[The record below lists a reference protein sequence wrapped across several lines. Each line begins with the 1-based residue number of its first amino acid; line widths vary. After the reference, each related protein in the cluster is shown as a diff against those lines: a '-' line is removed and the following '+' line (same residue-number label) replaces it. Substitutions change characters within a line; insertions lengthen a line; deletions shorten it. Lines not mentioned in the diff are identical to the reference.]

1 MNIYMNILFYL
12 AIHCD
17 MYVKCV
23 CWIQYLCMPNKF
35 RFEYYRRTEHK

>member
-1 MNIYMNILFYL
+1 MYYFIWPYIV
-12 AIHCD
+12 HCD